1 MPVKPGKSNAQVLQV
16 HVKAAL
22 AAKPTVISA
31 PQNCPGGLTPEQ
43 STKADLR
50 TAEPVP
56 DLYVDRLLANARRPD
71 LLNHDRRFT
80 VKRNGLFLGNFSL
93 TFFSDARL
101 EQLSKRLGNDKVKQ
115 LCSRISSVIRH
126 RVQQHEELSSNSLRL
141 TAGSVFEASTSLP
154 EAKSWIQSYFD
165 RVHPFYPFLD
175 RRAFESLAFSSNL
188 PQSLVQ
194 DKAWSAL
201 YHSVL
206 ALGCQAMG
214 GGSFEAGKGEAWRLF
229 SVSLGLFPDLITLPD
244 SLTVLQAM
252 AAMTIYSLGI
262 SCIAI
267 EHVII
272 SEAARRA
279 QNLGSSKLT
288 GDEAIN
294 YHKVFW
300 VMYSTE
306 KISSFHFGRNSVFND
321 HDIVCPIPSV
331 PEAVTAGFDW
341 FLACARYARLLSRA
355 MSNLFSVSVLGNPK
369 TYYLAT
375 IEQLTRELETWR
387 LSLPPDIRPGE
398 RFWQN
403 ASKGNLLVAPAIWVA
418 CLYNSFRLS
427 LNRATLY
434 LAADAPEVVS
444 KAQQAESTKALME
457 TSRSTL
463 ELTTFIDVEPYTPLW
478 IIGGI
483 PLTAHFTL
491 FDLVINNSSHPGTA
505 GNLALLNIA
514 GGHFSRIEYAS
525 DGHLPGSVIA
535 EFTHIAREYVN
546 STTQSQISTEP
557 LRAAR
562 APGPSTTDPT
572 TINSADA
579 KMINSD
585 LVTNPPTLSVD
596 QALASTTQA
605 DPVAMSFGD
614 MLYFPIGEEFIDSSE
629 NNLMGIDI
637 MDLFNTHIPGIDP
650 MFFGN

>member
-1 MPVKPGKSNAQVLQV
+1 MSSGVGRRILKSCNACKARKVKCSANVELM
-16 HVKAAL
+16 
-22 AAKPTVISA
+22 TVSA
-31 PQNCPGGLTPEQ
+31 PELQPEQ
-43 STKADLR
+43 PTKATLR

-56 DLYVDRLLANARRPD
+56 ELYVDRLLANARRPD

-126 RVQQHEELSSNSLRL
+126 RVQQHDELSANSLRL
-141 TAGSVFEASTSLP
+141 TAGSVFEASTSLT
-154 EAKSWIQSYFD
+154 EASGWIQSYFD
-165 RVHPFYPFLD
+165 HVHPFYPFLD
-175 RRAFESLAFSSNL
+175 RNTFESLASSPNL

-288 GDEAIN
+288 GEDAIN

-306 KISSFHFGRNSVFND
+306 KISSFHFGRNSKTTSHMQQQVFND
-321 HDIVCPIPSV
+321 HDIVFPIPSV

-341 FLACARYARLLSRA
+341 FLAW
-355 MSNLFSVSVLGNPK
+355 NPK

-375 IEQLTRELETWR
+375 IDQLARELEAWR

-403 ASKGNLLVAPAIWVA
+403 ASKGNLLVAPAIWIA
-418 CLYNSFRLS
+418 CLYNSLRLS

-444 KAQQAESTKALME
+444 KSQQAESTKVLME

-525 DGHLPGSVIA
+525 DGHLPGSLIA

-546 STTQSQISTEP
+546 ATTQSQINNNNEP
-557 LRAAR
+557 LRAATTSR
-562 APGPSTTDPT
+562 MPDPSTAAGPT
-572 TINSADA
+572 AATSNASAN
-579 KMINSD
+579 NSD
-585 LVTNPPTLSVD
+585 LVPDPPTLSVND
-596 QALASTTQA
+596 TLTSTAQA

-614 MLYFPIGEEFIDSSE
+614 MLYFPIGEEFMSTSE

-650 MFFGN
+650 IFFSN